1 MTAPNATPPPPFHRR
16 MGWKAAVLFLASLIL
31 PVLALNRLS
40 LWVDV
45 RLVCALPLAVSLVA
59 FVLYHI
65 DKHRAETGA
74 RRIPEMTLHLAELLG
89 GWPGAFLAQRF
100 LRHKS
105 VKLRYQIVFWL
116 IVALHQLVALDY
128 LNDGRFSRDIL
139 SVIKSRFN

>member
-1 MTAPNATPPPPFHRR
+1 
-16 MGWKAAVLFLASLIL
+16 MGLKAAVLFIASLIL

-40 LWVDV
+40 LWVDF
-45 RLVCALPLAVSLVA
+45 RLAFAVPLALSLAA
-59 FVLYHI
+59 FIMYRV
-65 DKHRAETGA
+65 DKQRAESGGQ
-74 RRIPEMTLHLAELLG
+74 RLPETTLHLTEFLG

-128 LNDGRFSRDIL
+128 LNDGRFSRDML
-139 SVIKSRFN
+139 YVIKSRFS

>member
-1 MTAPNATPPPPFHRR
+1 MPAPSAAPLPPFHRR
-16 MGWKAAVLFLASLIL
+16 MGWKAAVFFVASLIL

-40 LWVDV
+40 LWVDF
-45 RLVCALPLAVSLVA
+45 RLAIAFPVVVSLVA
-59 FVLYHI
+59 FTLYWL
-65 DKHRAETGA
+65 DKSRAESGG
-74 RRIPEMTLHLAELLG
+74 RRLPETTLHLTEFLG

-128 LNDGRFSRDIL
+128 LNDGRFSRDL
-139 SVIKSRFN
+139 LYVIKSRFS